1 MWIYLIRHGE
11 TLGNRQRI
19 VQIPETP
26 LSPLGEEQALQLA
39 SRYASE
45 SISTILCSDYQR
57 TQHTAQP
64 LYEKTS
70 CKLVLTELLRE
81 RNFGDLRGKSYDDI
95 DVDFFAEDYL
105 PPNGESQQQFSE
117 RINKAWKLVLD
128 MANQQGG
135 NLVVMTH
142 GLVVR
147 CILTDILRVSE
158 DVLAS
163 IDVTNTCVTKINIL
177 DNSNVPLVC
186 DAGHLAS
193 EVLVQGG
200 AV

>member
-11 TLGNRQRI
+11 TLGNRERI

-26 LSPLGEEQALQLA
+26 LSPLGEQQAVQLA
-39 SRYASE
+39 NAYTDK

-64 LYEKTS
+64 LHEKTNS
-70 CKLVLTELLRE
+70 KLVLTELLRE

-95 DVDFFAEDYL
+95 HVDFFAEDYL

-117 RINKAWKLVLD
+117 RILKAWELVKD
-128 MANQQGG
+128 TANQTSG

-147 CILTDILRVSE
+147 CILAEVLCLE
-158 DVLAS
+158 EEVLAS
-163 IDVTNTCVTKINIL
+163 IDVTNTCVTKINIA
-177 DNSNVPLVC
+177 DNSLIPLVC
-186 DAGHLAS
+186 DGSHLSSMAAID
-193 EVLVQGG
+193 GG